1 MTHGGL
7 PDWQEVLFLYKP
19 PADTT
24 KLKGKTYPY

>member
-7 PDWQEVLFLYKP
+7 PDWQEVLFLYKRP
-19 PADTT
+19 VDEP